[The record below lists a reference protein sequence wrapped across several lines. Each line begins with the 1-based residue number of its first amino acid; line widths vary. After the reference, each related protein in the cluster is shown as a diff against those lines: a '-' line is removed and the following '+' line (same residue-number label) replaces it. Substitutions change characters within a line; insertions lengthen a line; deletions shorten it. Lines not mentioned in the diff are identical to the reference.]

1 MSKTIGRICNKLPLQ
16 PAYHLVTLSSS
27 YLHSRLKFLKTPD
40 KGLGGNGEE
49 LGSGTESKW
58 GMDWDMVGGNT
69 ENWSN
74 WSNGVNETVLVQ
86 ILGESFKV
94 DWAESAGS
102 CNKVSG
108 QGGDW
113 ASNLG
118 GSHGGGDNS
127 GEDDLKTKKILVNIQ
142 LYKTYFMH
150 TVL

>member
-1 MSKTIGRICNKLPLQ
+1 M
-16 PAYHLVTLSSS
+16 VTLTSS
-27 YLHSRLKFLKTPD
+27 YLHSRLKFLETPD
-40 KGLGGNGEE
+40 KGLGSNGEE
-49 LGSGTESKW
+49 LGSGAESKW

-86 ILGESFKV
+86 ILGESFEV

-102 CNKVSG
+102 CDEVSS

-127 GEDDLKTKKILVNIQ
+127 GEDDLKTKKKLVNIQ
-142 LYKTYFMH
+142 LYKTYFQ
-150 TVL
+150 